1 VVAWLAV
8 LVAAWVAVPPV
19 LTGKKDAYGYPQ
31 PANPAEQRKLSTW
44 RAWAQLRWRLV
55 LPSSDWLPGWPPL
68 AAWAAAVVVGAICFL
83 WPVRAFPHY
92 HVKMA
97 AEHWADALAGAWL
110 VASVTAARRAATQGA
125 AGGPARPATRFDA
138 KLVAAL
144 RNNPVASTVTGGIGA
159 SMGALAGIA
168 ARYGLARYHHWAA
181 QWAVHHPHH
190 VPPPQWAVVAPHMAW
205 LAPLSAV
212 GGALAGIGAAWHQE
226 ATGHWR
232 KVSASSDEWAPRWAS
247 LKIDPAPALVDHREL
262 GPAMIWTFDAPPG
275 LGAQAM
281 WGQYKKISPTLG
293 AGLAVAVLEHPDGA
307 PGTRHPIRFNVIAW
321 SELPD
326 FTDPGLSPELATWAA
341 HSCFAWATEAAG
353 YGRPVPVAVE
363 WVSAEGARSAW
374 ASRWAWPGG
383 PGLVDVKAIAE
394 GIDKAFGCEVLID
407 HKADTVFFGAL
418 GAGEGNEG
426 LPPDLAKHLSD
437 LRVQQVWDK
446 RWSQIAGIKD
456 HPPICRP
463 ETAMTAELE
472 DGTEVHRQAF
482 VTRQGI
488 DPAEVRGLEPKIAT
502 TLQAAP
508 YVAVCGWPVLDGRP
522 GERHP
527 QAMTIYWAD
536 ETVPTSPEHMGR
548 SEAAAWV
555 LAGMANKAFDDG
567 HLARPE
573 LAGAVELSAPGQR
586 SHLWALRLR
595 LYGGVVVSNVRSQVS
610 KLQQALQVSWL
621 RVAATDEPDLVIVYA
636 GAVPSGLALEGG
648 ERAQLALVALDWEQ
662 AWLDSK
668 VVGAAG
674 EPPKLAGLG
683 HMPHNADVS
692 VLDFTLPSGVDR
704 SIVRAAR
711 GKLRAATGN
720 AYVEDADSPK
730 GADAVRL
737 LVSRDIPLPKLAP
750 VDWGAM
756 DGSGALAVPVGTGT
770 DGEPVFFDLQDSA
783 HLLVVGATGSGK
795 AQPLTSRVPVPV
807 SEKFPTGWATIGELE
822 IGDEL
827 FAADGSVTSVVGMS
841 LIENKPVY
849 EVVFDD
855 GQSVECSL
863 DHLWK
868 VSSAASRAA
877 RTPSRSARRAARY
890 ESFMRQAADLRR
902 AAQEIGPG
910 VVATLSQVAALIGAS
925 PFTLY
930 GLAPP
935 GLAVKTEVPVRRK
948 ANSYSMDDV
957 ISWLRRHQR
966 GGMTVGGRY
975 WTADDLVALGLSG
988 AWLTFRELTRALLG
1002 RDGTRHERNLTR
1014 RMLRHAKP
1022 ARNLVTTTC
1031 TTTVYPVDEIIIF
1044 LAERLEQMASV
1055 PNSRRKVIPLEQV
1068 VSTSEMRGRLKG
1080 NSERFNWAVR
1090 LPSPP
1095 VGQACDLSLDPYVLG
1110 AWLGDGHSRRGTITV
1125 GVCDLEEM
1133 ERLLK
1138 EQWPYIRR
1146 CASGS
1151 HYDLILHAP
1160 DPGRCLRGHDPQPR
1174 YRDGSCR
1181 VCMHHQLGEPWNVS
1195 LGVVLKSIGVLH
1207 NKHIPAQYLRAA
1219 LPQRLA
1225 LLQGLMDTD
1234 GTIGRN
1240 GSCELT
1246 LCNERLAHDALE
1258 LIRSL
1263 GIKASISSCPATI
1276 TEADPNRPG
1285 TSRRREVG
1293 TRWRVCFTTSL
1304 QVFRLPRKACRTKV
1318 EVRKTGERL
1327 YVVDVRETHRVV
1339 PMRCLVVEHPEH
1351 MYLTEEFVPTHNSVL
1366 LSVLVYGWLA
1376 KGAKVVVV
1384 DPVKGG
1390 ADFAFAQG
1398 WARFATDLD
1407 GAVAAVRAAYAEAS
1421 LRKQANAAAKVS
1433 SWLDMDEPPAPL
1445 VVLIDEFTSVLIPS
1459 PVPKKTGDPE
1469 LDSELEALEEEN
1481 RSRTEIGVL
1490 VSKLAREARSAGVVV
1505 LLAAQKL
1512 AADTLEKIPGKDL
1525 KTNLGRALI
1534 GQASD
1539 GERLSALRAPRDAP
1553 VLSGDIPPGRG
1564 LYEPIR
1570 RTAVLAQFWYATQ
1583 AELGDQLRR
1592 RLPPPTEAPVLE
1604 PPQDD
1609 DEMVD
1614 VGELELSLEDLLGGE
1629 KDDETEEI
1637 EGAGPLENENT
1648 ANEVN
1653 DSMTAGVENGED
1665 DQGIAENV
1673 PEEALFAGNGASHGP
1688 SWPEKSH
1695 AGPDELF
1702 PEPEPVV
1709 GPYDDPFN

>member
-1 VVAWLAV
+1 MAGRRTAGPQSDLAPLVLLGGVAAAGAAAYFGAVPVVVAWLAV

-44 RAWAQLRWRLV
+44 RAWKQLRWRLV

-353 YGRPVPVAVE
+353 YGRPVPVTVE
-363 WVSAEGARSAW
+363 RVSAEGARSAW

-795 AQPLTSRVPVPV
+795 
-807 SEKFPTGWATIGELE
+807 
-822 IGDEL
+822 
-827 FAADGSVTSVVGMS
+827 
-841 LIENKPVY
+841 
-849 EVVFDD
+849 
-855 GQSVECSL
+855 
-863 DHLWK
+863 
-868 VSSAASRAA
+868 
-877 RTPSRSARRAARY
+877 
-890 ESFMRQAADLRR
+890 
-902 AAQEIGPG
+902 
-910 VVATLSQVAALIGAS
+910 
-925 PFTLY
+925 
-930 GLAPP
+930 
-935 GLAVKTEVPVRRK
+935 
-948 ANSYSMDDV
+948 
-957 ISWLRRHQR
+957 
-966 GGMTVGGRY
+966 
-975 WTADDLVALGLSG
+975 
-988 AWLTFRELTRALLG
+988 
-1002 RDGTRHERNLTR
+1002 
-1014 RMLRHAKP
+1014 
-1022 ARNLVTTTC
+1022 
-1031 TTTVYPVDEIIIF
+1031 
-1044 LAERLEQMASV
+1044 
-1055 PNSRRKVIPLEQV
+1055 
-1068 VSTSEMRGRLKG
+1068 
-1080 NSERFNWAVR
+1080 
-1090 LPSPP
+1090 
-1095 VGQACDLSLDPYVLG
+1095 
-1110 AWLGDGHSRRGTITV
+1110 
-1125 GVCDLEEM
+1125 
-1133 ERLLK
+1133 
-1138 EQWPYIRR
+1138 
-1146 CASGS
+1146 
-1151 HYDLILHAP
+1151 
-1160 DPGRCLRGHDPQPR
+1160 
-1174 YRDGSCR
+1174 
-1181 VCMHHQLGEPWNVS
+1181 
-1195 LGVVLKSIGVLH
+1195 
-1207 NKHIPAQYLRAA
+1207 
-1219 LPQRLA
+1219 
-1225 LLQGLMDTD
+1225 
-1234 GTIGRN
+1234 
-1240 GSCELT
+1240 
-1246 LCNERLAHDALE
+1246 
-1258 LIRSL
+1258 
-1263 GIKASISSCPATI
+1263 
-1276 TEADPNRPG
+1276 
-1285 TSRRREVG
+1285 
-1293 TRWRVCFTTSL
+1293 
-1304 QVFRLPRKACRTKV
+1304 
-1318 EVRKTGERL
+1318 
-1327 YVVDVRETHRVV
+1327 
-1339 PMRCLVVEHPEH
+1339 
-1351 MYLTEEFVPTHNSVL
+1351 SVL

-1407 GAVAAVRAAYAEAS
+1407 GSVAAVRAAYAEAS

-1469 LDSELEALEEEN
+1469 LDSELEALEAEN